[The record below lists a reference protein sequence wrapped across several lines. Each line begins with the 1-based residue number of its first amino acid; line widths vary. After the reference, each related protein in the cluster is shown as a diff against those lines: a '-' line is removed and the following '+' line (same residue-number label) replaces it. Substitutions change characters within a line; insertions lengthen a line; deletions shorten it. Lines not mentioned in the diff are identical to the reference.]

1 MADISVSAAEQ
12 AARLVALPGLD
23 SDLGAAGATF
33 DTKVQGD
40 AVTMRVT
47 LGFPAGGLKA
57 ALERDVAAAVGA
69 ATGARS
75 VSVNLGWSI
84 VARSPQGN
92 LKPLPGVRNI
102 IAVASGKGG
111 VGKSTTAVNLA
122 LALAA
127 EGARVGIIDADVY
140 GPSQPRMLG
149 LQGSRP
155 ESLDGKSIEP
165 LQAYGLQTMSVGFM
179 VPEGKAMIW
188 RGPIV
193 TQAVTQITLETNWKD
208 LDYLI
213 MDLPPGTGDTQLT
226 VGQKIPVAG
235 VVVVTTPQQIAT
247 EVAQRGV
254 QMFTEVGVAV
264 LGVVENMSTFICSK
278 CGNEESLFGEGGGE
292 ELARNSGVPLLGHLP
307 LNGTIRQ
314 QTDAGRPPVIADPDG
329 PVAQR
334 YREIARRTALLLA
347 RRPKDMKGKLPGIVV
362 ETRK

>member
-1 MADISVSAAEQ
+1 MADLSVSAAER
-12 AARLVALPGLD
+12 AALQVPLPGLGD
-23 SDLGAAGATF
+23 DLGSAGAT
-33 DTKVQGD
+33 TETAINGD
-40 AVTMRVT
+40 VVTMRVT
-47 LGFPAGGLKA
+47 LGFPAAGLKA
-57 ALERDVAAAVGA
+57 ALERDIAAAVTA

-75 VSVNLGWSI
+75 VTVTLGWS
-84 VARSPQGN
+84 VLARSPQGN

-149 LQGSRP
+149 LMGARP
-155 ESLDGKSIEP
+155 ESHDGKSIEP
-165 LQAYGLQTMSVGFM
+165 LQAHGLQVMSIGFM

-193 TQAVTQITLETNWKD
+193 TQAVSQITLETNWKD

-226 VGQKIPVAG
+226 VSQKIPVAG
-235 VVVVTTPQQIAT
+235 VIVVTTPQQVAT
-247 EVAQRGV
+247 EVARRGV

-264 LGVVENMSTFICSK
+264 LGVIENMSTFICSK
-278 CGNEESLFGEGGGE
+278 CGQEESLFGEGGGE
-292 ELARNSGVPLLGHLP
+292 ELARDSGVPLLGRLP
-307 LNGTIRQ
+307 LNGIIRE
-314 QTDAGRPPVIADPDG
+314 QTDAGRPPVIADPEG
-329 PVAQR
+329 AVAQR
-334 YREIARRTALLLA
+334 YREIARHAAALLA
-347 RRPKDMKGKLPGIVV
+347 RRPKDMKGRLPGIVV